1 MKLNI
6 LHPEKQSLQF
16 VSQAI
21 ENDEVL
27 YRSPHVGNVNGEELG
42 LVFGLS
48 AVGAKI
54 QLELVDTIRGSDSYS
69 QPKVAIVGLQKVT
82 LASNKHAG
90 RVVGSCQAK
99 PEGVEQLSSLGV
111 DVPETITDLKQ
122 LHVDSLR
129 QALPGNIKA
138 TPSTEF
144 FAQIGNEAYEVVLR
158 EAVKTIDRPLRC
170 VQSTGKIDQVI
181 DNIDFSNIYGLGS
194 KSQEGLLPPLEAM
207 MAIEVIKQ
215 LLENEGDDSRLIHI
229 AGPDMIKYTKDSSI
243 MKPVENIINRVLS
256 DLGMSGS
263 ICCDYVVPCMGKI
276 LHSDSFDPIVEEKTM
291 SQYDLLV
298 SRQSAGSQL

>member
-21 ENDEVL
+21 DNDEIL
-27 YRSPHVGNVNGEELG
+27 YRSPHVGNVNSQELG

-48 AVGAKI
+48 AIGARM
-54 QLELVDTIRGSDSYS
+54 QLELVDTIRGNDNYS
-69 QPKVAIVGLQKVT
+69 QPKVAVVGLQKIV

-90 RVVGSCQAK
+90 RIVGSCQAK
-99 PEGVEQLSSLGV
+99 PEGVEQLSSLGI
-111 DVPETITDLKQ
+111 DVPEATSNLKQ
-122 LHVDSLR
+122 LHVNSLR
-129 QALPGNIKA
+129 QALPESTEV
-138 TPSTEF
+138 TPSTDF
-144 FAQIGNEAYEVVLR
+144 FAQIGDEAYEIVLR
-158 EAVKTIDRPLRC
+158 ETVKTIERPLRF

-181 DNIDFSNIYGLGS
+181 GNADFGNIYGLGD
-194 KSQEGLLPPLEAM
+194 KPEEGLLPPLEAM

-215 LLENEGDDSRLIHI
+215 ALENEGNDSQLIHI

-243 MKPVENIINRVLS
+243 MKPVENIVNRVLS
-256 DLGMSGS
+256 DLGVSGS

-276 LHSDSFDPIVEEKTM
+276 LQSDNFDTVVGEETM
-291 SQYDLLV
+291 SQYDVLV
-298 SRQSAGSQL
+298 AQQSAGSRL